1 MFIFQNAA
9 IPPIELPGLTISPQ
23 NIDGGT
29 SKFDLKLSLWETSDE
44 LAGSLEYK
52 TDLFDATTIM
62 AMANQLDCLLRQV
75 TTQPNLTLNELA
87 HQLAKDFDALTP
99 ESVRQFLLCKLLR
112 FYHDPSSRA
121 SKVWEPPKSSASRH

>member
-29 SKFDLKLSLWETSDE
+29 SKFDLKLSLWETSDG

-99 ESVRQFLLCKLLR
+99 EPIEISNHQKLKLAKR
-112 FYHDPSSRA
+112 KAISSL
-121 SKVWEPPKSSASRH
+121 